1 MRNTFTFAADHMAFQ
16 KLKNALGLGTEQKS
30 LTDPDALTLFGAIP
44 TTTGLS
50 IGPGNAM
57 RVPAVACAVSLISET
72 IGALPVKLYDRQ
84 TKDALTDHPA
94 YRLVHDEANEWTSA
108 AELRESL
115 TTDALLHG
123 AGHAQVIRLNDGS
136 PYELHRLEPGRV
148 QLNYEPD
155 GEPFYLVSTDAG
167 QVRMSYRDVLRIE
180 AFGGTSPI
188 TLGREAI
195 ALALSFESH
204 IGGIFANGGRPSG
217 VITTSMGMGDDAKK
231 ALAASWFNT
240 HGGSKSGGT
249 ALLDE
254 GMTYQQ
260 LSMTLADT
268 QFAENRLEQIREIAR
283 VFRVPP
289 TMLFELSRGTWSNT
303 EEMTRQ
309 FYNVTLKPWLTD
321 WAWAYAR
328 CLLTPEERRE
338 AYIEAV
344 TDDLLRTDTAARATA
359 FGQYR
364 SMGAMTANEVRAAQN
379 LPPHADGNNLE
390 NPYTTTTATTTAPAD
405 AKKDEAA

>member
-1 MRNTFTFAADHMAFQ
+1 MPFQ
-16 KLKNALGLGTEQKS
+16 KIKTALGFSIEQKALT

-72 IGALPVKLYDRQ
+72 IGALPVKLYDRD
-84 TKDALTDHPA
+84 TKDALTDHPT

-123 AGHAQVIRLNDGS
+123 AGHAQVIRLNDGT
-136 PYELHRLEPGRV
+136 PYELHRLEPGKV
-148 QLNYEPD
+148 QFNQEPD
-155 GEPFYLVSTDAG
+155 GEPFYLVSTDSG
-167 QVRMSYRDVLRIE
+167 RVRMSYRDVLRIE
-180 AFGGTSPI
+180 AFGGTSPV

-217 VITTSMGMGDDAKK
+217 VIKAQKVMDVDAKK
-231 ALAASWFNT
+231 KVASSWFAT
-240 HGGSKSGGT
+240 HGGTKAGGT
-249 ALLDE
+249 AILDE
-254 GMTYQQ
+254 GMDYTP

-303 EEMTRQ
+303 EEMARQ
-309 FYNVTLKPWLTD
+309 FYNITLKPWLTD

-328 CLLTPEERRE
+328 CLLTPEERKE
-338 AYIEAV
+338 AYVEAV

-364 SMGAMTANEVRAAQN
+364 SMGVMTANEVRAAQN
-379 LPPHADGNNLE
+379 LPPLPDGDELS
-390 NPYTTTTATTTAPAD
+390 NPYTTTN
-405 AKKDEAA
+405 KEQAA

>member
-1 MRNTFTFAADHMAFQ
+1 MPFQ
-16 KLKNALGLGTEQKS
+16 KIKTALGFSTEQKA
-30 LTDPDALTLFGAIP
+30 LTLTGPDALTLFGAIP

-72 IGALPVKLYDRQ
+72 IGALPVKLYDRD

-123 AGHAQVIRLNDGS
+123 AGHAQVIRLNDGT
-136 PYELHRLEPGRV
+136 PYELHRLEPGKV
-148 QLNYEPD
+148 QFNQEPD
-155 GEPFYLVSTDAG
+155 GEPFYLVSTDSG

-180 AFGGTSPI
+180 AFGGTSPV

-217 VITTSMGMGDDAKK
+217 VIKAQKVMDVDAKK
-231 ALAASWFNT
+231 KVASSWFAT
-240 HGGSKSGGT
+240 HGGTKAGGT
-249 ALLDE
+249 AILDE
-254 GMTYQQ
+254 GMDYTP

-303 EEMTRQ
+303 EEMARQ
-309 FYNVTLKPWLTD
+309 FYNITLKPWLTD

-328 CLLTPEERRE
+328 CLLTPEERKE
-338 AYIEAV
+338 AYVEAV

-364 SMGAMTANEVRAAQN
+364 SMGVMTANEVRAAQN
-379 LPPHADGNNLE
+379 LPPLPDGDELS
-390 NPYTTTTATTTAPAD
+390 NPYTTTN
-405 AKKDEAA
+405 KEQAA

>member
-1 MRNTFTFAADHMAFQ
+1 MAFQ
-16 KLKNALGLGTEQKS
+16 KLKNALGFSTEQKALT

-72 IGALPVKLYDRQ
+72 IGALPVKLYDRE

-123 AGHAQVIRLNDGS
+123 AGHAQVIRTGDGT
-136 PYELHRLEPGRV
+136 PYELHRLEPGKV
-148 QLNYEPD
+148 QQNFEPD

-180 AFGGTSPI
+180 AFGGASPV

-195 ALALSFESH
+195 SLALSFESH

-217 VITTSMGMGDDAKK
+217 VIKAQKVMDVDAKK
-231 ALAASWFNT
+231 KVASSWFAT
-240 HGGSKSGGT
+240 HGGSKAGGT
-249 ALLDE
+249 AILDE
-254 GMTYQQ
+254 GMDYTP

-303 EEMTRQ
+303 EKMARQ
-309 FYNVTLKPWLTD
+309 FYNITLKPWLTD

-328 CLLTPEERRE
+328 CLLTPEERAS
-338 AYIEAV
+338 AYVEAV

-364 SMGAMTANEVRAAQN
+364 GMGVMTANEVRAAQN
-379 LPPHADGNNLE
+379 LPPLVGGDTLE
-390 NPYTTTTATTTAPAD
+390 NPYTTTS
-405 AKKDEAA
+405 KEQAA